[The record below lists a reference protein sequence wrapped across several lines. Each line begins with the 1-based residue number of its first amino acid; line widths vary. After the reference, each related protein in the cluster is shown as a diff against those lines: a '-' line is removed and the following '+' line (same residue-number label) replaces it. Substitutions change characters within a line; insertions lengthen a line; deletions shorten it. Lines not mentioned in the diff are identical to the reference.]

1 MLECQNCGAVG
12 DSFFSENYFGEMVC
26 ELCGTQSFLQARNET
41 QEAEDM
47 GMDITTVLKTLKR
60 RGVRKKK
67 RSADGTV
74 VEEERKKRRTKNE
87 HEKTPKLPALL
98 DCVIATQ
105 MVLDSMAQAL
115 IERVGTDTFPADE
128 YPKAVKELWFKFL
141 KTWGVKGTKPLLRC
155 YNEFFLFYSKEEEKS
170 MDPAATFDLLEQWD
184 AEWEKKKEEE
194 EGKEE
199 EVEEEKKNEKTEDKP
214 RKKVRPRR
222 RKFDELNMFSIV
234 DLVGILVLASRV
246 LNLGLLPSDFAE
258 WVATG
263 VIPYHNSLATCCEDA
278 PDVRDSVKFVVG
290 FFQSL
295 MLRHRAT
302 TVQIAYSA
310 HHLQYHMGLR
320 LPPLNV
326 PLAAHRI
333 CATMGFPDEV
343 YRNFQ
348 WITGFMNVEGE
359 MTELPL
365 MLQAEVDGYPRFK
378 RTHTKKDRARVD
390 AILESEVGIVAHL
403 VVAIKMCANWHE
415 WVYERS
421 HKQDEETKEN
431 DEEVRYNAP
440 PVAAVHDAHLLPR
453 RALDSFTRFA
463 KQVFV
468 DPENSAIPEGLQG
481 HIEQLERIQTTGEP
495 GKDHSEKLKL
505 NDLYAYAAIHVDGV
519 LAESD
524 AEIEERMKRLRSRE
538 FDGEKKIDAFFYPV
552 FHSSLR
558 TALHPAYEHVLEILC
573 RKINVPIAQVL
584 PILAKL
590 DRRMKSLIYHFER
603 TKYHVELLEAGQ
615 AKWKAAKTSLE
626 PTITTCAQA
635 IKAWEAKNSASA
647 EESSVIKLYC
657 QMPPIAKLD
666 NSLNTLKNCEQLSL
680 STNAI
685 DRLIP
690 LSGMKKLRI
699 LSLGRN
705 QIKKIEKLDDVS
717 DTLEELWLSYNVIAT
732 LDGLSGLTNLTTLYV
747 SNNLIKSWDE
757 LDKLASL
764 PKLRDVL
771 FTGNPIYEN
780 LSKEDARLNV
790 LKRIPK
796 VAKIDGDMVKQT
808 ERDAALGQ

>member
-74 VEEERKKRRTKNE
+74 VEEERKKRIKKNE

-105 MVLDSMAQAL
+105 MVLDSMARAL

-246 LNLGLLPSDFAE
+246 LNLGLLSSHFAE

-365 MLQAEVDGYPRFK
+365 MLRAEVDGYPKFK
-378 RTHTKKDRARVD
+378 RTPTKKDRARVD

-431 DEEVRYNAP
+431 DEEVRHNAP

-468 DPENSAIPEGLQG
+468 DPDNSAIPEGLQG
-481 HIEQLERIQTTGEP
+481 HIEQLGRIQTTDEP
-495 GKDHSEKLKL
+495 GKGHSDKLKL

-626 PTITTCAQA
+626 PTIV
-635 IKAWEAKNSASA
+635 KASYRLQRPKRDQDDSNFSFS
-647 EESSVIKLYC
+647 K
-657 QMPPIAKLD
+657 M
-666 NSLNTLKNCEQLSL
+666 L
-680 STNAI
+680 ST
-685 DRLIP
+685 
-690 LSGMKKLRI
+690 
-699 LSLGRN
+699 
-705 QIKKIEKLDDVS
+705 
-717 DTLEELWLSYNVIAT
+717 
-732 LDGLSGLTNLTTLYV
+732 
-747 SNNLIKSWDE
+747 
-757 LDKLASL
+757 
-764 PKLRDVL
+764 
-771 FTGNPIYEN
+771 
-780 LSKEDARLNV
+780 DA
-790 LKRIPK
+790 P
-796 VAKIDGDMVKQT
+796 
-808 ERDAALGQ
+808 

>member
-12 DSFFSENYFGEMVC
+12 DSFFSDNYFGEMVC

-67 RSADGTV
+67 RSADGAV
-74 VEEERKKRRTKNE
+74 VEEKRKKRIKKNE

-105 MVLDSMAQAL
+105 MVLDSMARAL

-128 YPKAVKELWFKFL
+128 YPKAVKVLWFKFL

-194 EGKEE
+194 EGK
-199 EVEEEKKNEKTEDKP
+199 
-214 RKKVRPRR
+214 RKKC

-246 LNLGLLPSDFAE
+246 LNLGLLSSDFAE

-378 RTHTKKDRARVD
+378 P
-390 AILESEVGIVAHL
+390 HL

-421 HKQDEETKEN
+421 HKQDEETKED
-431 DEEVRYNAP
+431 DEEVRHNAP

-468 DPENSAIPEGLQG
+468 DPDNSAIPEGLQG
-481 HIEQLERIQTTGEP
+481 HIEQLERIQTTDEP
-495 GKDHSEKLKL
+495 GKVTVKSSSSMICTL
-505 NDLYAYAAIHVDGV
+505 

-558 TALHPAYEHVLEILC
+558 TALHPAYEH
-573 RKINVPIAQVL
+573 
-584 PILAKL
+584 
-590 DRRMKSLIYHFER
+590 
-603 TKYHVELLEAGQ
+603 
-615 AKWKAAKTSLE
+615 
-626 PTITTCAQA
+626 
-635 IKAWEAKNSASA
+635 
-647 EESSVIKLYC
+647 
-657 QMPPIAKLD
+657 
-666 NSLNTLKNCEQLSL
+666 LSL

-771 FTGNPIYEN
+771 FTGNQFTRIEQG
-780 LSKEDARLNV
+780 DARLNV

>member
-60 RGVRKKK
+60 RVVKKK
-67 RSADGTV
+67 RNANETV
-74 VEEERKKRRTKNE
+74 IGEERNKRLKTKE
-87 HEKTPKLPALL
+87 HEKEKKLPELL

-105 MVLDSMAQAL
+105 MVLDSMARAL

-141 KTWGVKGTKPLLRC
+141 KTWGVKGAKPLLRC

-184 AEWEKKKEEE
+184 AEWEKKNEQDEVKEEE
-194 EGKEE
+194 HKQA
-199 EVEEEKKNEKTEDKP
+199 EEKKEKTGEKP
-214 RKKVRPRR
+214 RKRVKLRR

-258 WVATG
+258 WVTTG
-263 VIPYHNSLATCCEDA
+263 VIPYHNSLAACCADV
-278 PDVRDSVKFVVG
+278 PDVRDSVKFVAG

-333 CATMGFPDEV
+333 CATMGFPGEV

-378 RTHTKKDRARVD
+378 LKHTKKDRARVD

-403 VVAIKMCANWHE
+403 IVAIKMCANWHE
-415 WVYERS
+415 WIYERS
-421 HKQDEETKEN
+421 HKKDEETKES
-431 DEEVRYNAP
+431 EEVRYNAP

-453 RALDSFTRFA
+453 RALDTFTQFA
-463 KQVFV
+463 KQVFI
-468 DPENSAIPEGLQG
+468 DPDKSAVPEELQM
-481 HIEQLERIQTTGEP
+481 HIEQLERIQTREEP
-495 GKDHSEKLKL
+495 GNDQCERLKS
-505 NDLYAYAAIHVDGV
+505 NDLYAYPAIHVDGV

-524 AEIEERMKRLRSRE
+524 TEIEERMERLRSRE
-538 FDGEKKIDAFFYPV
+538 VDGDKKMDSFFYPV
-552 FHSSLR
+552 FYQTQR

-573 RKINVPIAQVL
+573 RKVNIPIAQVL

-590 DRRMKSLIYHFER
+590 DKRMKSLIYHFER
-603 TKYHVELLEAGQ
+603 TKYHTELLEAGQ
-615 AKWKAAKTSLE
+615 ARWKATKASLE
-626 PTITTCAQA
+626 PTIV
-635 IKAWEAKNSASA
+635 KAS
-647 EESSVIKLYC
+647 Y
-657 QMPPIAKLD
+657 
-666 NSLNTLKNCEQLSL
+666 
-680 STNAI
+680 
-685 DRLIP
+685 RLQRP
-690 LSGMKKLRI
+690 KRDQDDSNFAFSEMLR
-699 LSLGRN
+699 
-705 QIKKIEKLDDVS
+705 
-717 DTLEELWLSYNVIAT
+717 A
-732 LDGLSGLTNLTTLYV
+732 
-747 SNNLIKSWDE
+747 
-757 LDKLASL
+757 
-764 PKLRDVL
+764 
-771 FTGNPIYEN
+771 
-780 LSKEDARLNV
+780 DA
-790 LKRIPK
+790 P
-796 VAKIDGDMVKQT
+796 
-808 ERDAALGQ
+808 

>member
-47 GMDITTVLKTLKR
+47 GMDITNVLRTLKR
-60 RGVRKKK
+60 RVVRKKK
-67 RSADGTV
+67 RNAGEAFGD
-74 VEEERKKRRTKNE
+74 EESKTRLKKK
-87 HEKTPKLPALL
+87 EKEKEKSKLPELL

-105 MVLDSMAQAL
+105 MVLDSMARAL

-184 AEWEKKKEEE
+184 AEWEKKNEQEEEKEEE
-194 EGKEE
+194 DKPKEPQ
-199 EVEEEKKNEKTEDKP
+199 KNEKIAGSKP
-214 RKKVRPRR
+214 RKRVQLRR
-222 RKFDELNMFSIV
+222 RKFDELNMFSLV
-234 DLVGILVLASRV
+234 DLVGILMLASRV

-263 VIPYHNSLATCCEDA
+263 VIPYHNSLAACCADV

-302 TVQIAYSA
+302 AVHIAYSA

-333 CATMGFPDEV
+333 CATMGFPAEV

-348 WITGFMNVEGE
+348 WITGFMNVDGE

-365 MLQAEVDGYPRFK
+365 MLQAEVDGYPRFNL
-378 RTHTKKDRARVD
+378 THTKQDRARVD

-403 VVAIKMCANWHE
+403 IVAIKMCANWHE
-415 WVYERS
+415 WIYERS
-421 HKQDEETKEN
+421 HKQDEETKDN
-431 DEEVRYNAP
+431 DEESRYDAP

-468 DPENSAIPEGLQG
+468 DPDKSAVPEELQM
-481 HIEQLERIQTTGEP
+481 HFEQLERIQKSDDAAG
-495 GKDHSEKLKL
+495 DQSESLKT
-505 NDLYAYAAIHVDGV
+505 NDLYAYPAVHVDGV

-524 AEIEERMKRLRSRE
+524 KEIEERMKRLRARGSDER
-538 FDGEKKIDAFFYPV
+538 KKMDAFFYPV
-552 FHSSLR
+552 YSEHSYRS
-558 TALHPAYEHVLEILC
+558 ALHPAYERVLEMLC
-573 RKINVPIAQVL
+573 RKINAPIAQVL
-584 PILAKL
+584 PILTTL
-590 DRRMKSLIYHFER
+590 DKRMKSLIYHFER
-603 TKYHVELLEAGQ
+603 TEYHTQLQEAGQ
-615 AKWKAAKTSLE
+615 ARWKAAKANLE
-626 PTITTCAQA
+626 PPIV
-635 IKAWEAKNSASA
+635 KASFRLQHPNRDKDDSNYSFSRMLSA
-647 EESSVIKLYC
+647 
-657 QMPPIAKLD
+657 
-666 NSLNTLKNCEQLSL
+666 
-680 STNAI
+680 
-685 DRLIP
+685 
-690 LSGMKKLRI
+690 
-699 LSLGRN
+699 
-705 QIKKIEKLDDVS
+705 
-717 DTLEELWLSYNVIAT
+717 
-732 LDGLSGLTNLTTLYV
+732 
-747 SNNLIKSWDE
+747 
-757 LDKLASL
+757 
-764 PKLRDVL
+764 
-771 FTGNPIYEN
+771 
-780 LSKEDARLNV
+780 DA
-790 LKRIPK
+790 P
-796 VAKIDGDMVKQT
+796 
-808 ERDAALGQ
+808 